1 MRTRGTHK
9 FEPDVPLVAAEPAL
23 YLDTMKTLID
33 GYNVMHARGLM
44 PGKFGPDGLRKVR
57 HRFLVELA
65 AALDPV
71 EANETTV
78 VFDAAAP
85 PADRPDRMKLKGLTV
100 LFAVGDENADARI
113 EALIAAHSA
122 PRSLTVV
129 STDLRVRQAAQR
141 RRARA
146 VTSDEYLT
154 RLSEGRKGQIELP
167 TSNPTAEEVAR
178 SAGLSASEAAY
189 WLAEFADLADE
200 PGVRESLRAADFV
213 PTDAEIARIEREVRD
228 EVL

>member
-1 MRTRGTHK
+1 
-9 FEPDVPLVAAEPAL
+9 
-23 YLDTMKTLID
+23 MKTLID

-65 AALDPV
+65 AALDPA
-71 EANETTV
+71 EAEETTV

-141 RRARA
+141 RRAHA
-146 VTSDEYLT
+146 VTSDDYLAG
-154 RLSEGRKGQIELP
+154 LSGGRKGRIELP
-167 TSNPTAEEVAR
+167 PPKPTAEEVSR
-178 SAGLSASEAAY
+178 RDGLSATEAAF

-200 PGVRESLRAADFV
+200 PAVREGLRASDFV
-213 PTDAEIARIEREVRD
+213 PTDDEIARIEREVRD

>member
-1 MRTRGTHK
+1 MR
-9 FEPDVPLVAAEPAL
+9 
-23 YLDTMKTLID
+23 TLID

-65 AALDPV
+65 AALDPS
-71 EANETTV
+71 EARETTV

-85 PADRPDRMKLKGLTV
+85 PADRPDRMMLKGLTV

-129 STDLRVRQAAQR
+129 STDQRVRQAAQR

-154 RLSEGRKGQIELP
+154 RLSEGRKGKIELP
-167 TSNPTAEEVAR
+167 VSRPTAEELAR
-178 SAGLSASEAAY
+178 QDGLGAAEAAY

-200 PGVRESLRAADFV
+200 PGVREGLRASDFV
-213 PTDAEIARIEREVRD
+213 PTDDEIARIEREVRD
-228 EVL
+228 EGL

>member
-1 MRTRGTHK
+1 
-9 FEPDVPLVAAEPAL
+9 
-23 YLDTMKTLID
+23 MKTLID

-44 PGKFGPDGLRKVR
+44 PGKFGPYGLRKVR

-154 RLSEGRKGQIELP
+154 RLSGGRKGQIELP
-167 TSNPTAEEVAR
+167 TSKPTAEEVAR
-178 SAGLSASEAAY
+178 SDGLSASEAAY

-200 PGVRESLRAADFV
+200 PKVREGLRAADFV